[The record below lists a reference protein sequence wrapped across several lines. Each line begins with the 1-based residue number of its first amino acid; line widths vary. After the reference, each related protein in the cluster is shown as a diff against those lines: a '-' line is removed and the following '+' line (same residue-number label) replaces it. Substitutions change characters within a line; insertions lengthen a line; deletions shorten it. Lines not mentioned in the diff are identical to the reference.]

1 MKRNFSHKNYTRGV
15 EELYYINSI
24 RKYKP
29 FTREEEVAAF
39 EAYRNGDT
47 SMKDKIVCSNLY
59 YVYSIASSMAENTDN
74 VMDYNNSGIS
84 GLMEAVDKFDHT
96 RGLRFYTYASFY
108 VVRNMYAFKF
118 RENPSIVQSNHA
130 KIAAKAYALSCK
142 FYQEEQRDPSKEELA
157 ELFAECGI
165 EVKDM
170 RDLDDIEICS
180 SNDTYGED
188 SFIEESPEYTIKTS
202 TVNDC
207 VKSAEEED
215 RMYKLNAALKTLKE
229 RDREVVEYL
238 LGLKTGYHVSED
250 EVAMRMDLSV
260 TRIQQIRNASVQK
273 LHDVIYKMAV

>member
-1 MKRNFSHKNYTRGV
+1 MKRNFSHKNYTRGA

-29 FTREEEVAAF
+29 LTREEEVAAF
-39 EAYRNGDT
+39 EAYKNGDA
-47 SMKDKIVCSNLY
+47 SMKEKIVCSNLY

-74 VMDYNNSGIS
+74 VMDYNNSGVT
-84 GLMEAVDKFDHT
+84 GLIEAVDKFDVSM
-96 RGLRFYTYASFY
+96 GLRFYTYASFY
-108 VVRNMYAFKF
+108 IVRNMYAFKY

-142 FYQEEQRDPSKEELA
+142 FYQEEQRDPTKEELA

-170 RDLDDIEICS
+170 RDLDVIDICS
-180 SNDTYGED
+180 SDDAYGDD
-188 SFIEESPEYTIKTS
+188 SFLEESPEYTNRTS
-202 TVNDC
+202 SVNDY
-207 VKSAEEED
+207 VKESEEED
-215 RMYKLNAALKTLKE
+215 RNYKLKKALQTLNA
-229 RDREVVEYL
+229 RDRDVMEYL
-238 LGLKTGYHVSED
+238 LGLKTGYSVSED